1 MKATSCNIKQADIF
15 PSQFVNLEEETM
27 LVLHKNK
34 AKDIFGPISHAP
46 GASNMQMS
54 SVLECA
60 LINKTLKAKLCLFQG
75 SCNIQ

>member
-1 MKATSCNIKQADIF
+1 
-15 PSQFVNLEEETM
+15 M